1 MSDVPFDAIG
11 SLFLFLIG
19 VPALVIQS
27 IAPEV
32 RNVVSKRWLRLLLET
47 GLPVALA
54 FIAFVAGVFRHVFW
68 PNANTISL
76 GRTISLPLPEVGAW
90 TWTFVLG
97 FMVITA
103 TYTAMRI
110 PYRYGRRSII
120 IHSLEAEIFQNDV
133 LVEHSLEDLIALGR
147 QSEAGEDKELVLKAL
162 YHLAVRM
169 YAVPGYSGDRLE
181 TLILGLADILVSSA
195 QPGNGQ
201 NYDTAAQILLH
212 ITKAAKQPSADVLA
226 AIQTLGALGQGVL
239 HHVGPLNIRPTAM
252 KYVQAL
258 GSTANRHP
266 NNATDVSQAL
276 FEIGVV
282 AVRKG
287 QILIAMA
294 TLSDLLMLAQYR
306 QPPHKELSSDLL
318 GLIAHFWV
326 AGPTARDYAED
337 KLREVRKLLGQSLEE
352 ALEAARRHCAR
363 TTQFQVADNLVR
375 LIEDLQQVPA
385 HKDKETHTHFN
396 GSRRPPIYRPSSV
409 VHRPSD
415 GPRKA
420 R

>member
-1 MSDVPFDAIG
+1 MNDIPFDAIG
-11 SLFLFLIG
+11 SLLLFLIG

-47 GLPVALA
+47 GLPVVVALAA
-54 FIAFVAGVFRHVFW
+54 FIAGLLRHVLW
-68 PNANTISL
+68 PDADAISVDGL
-76 GRTISLPLPEVGAW
+76 LRMPLPEVGAW
-90 TWTFVLG
+90 TWTLVLG
-97 FMVITA
+97 VIIATA

-110 PYRYGRRSII
+110 PYRYGRRAVII
-120 IHSLEAEIFQNDV
+120 RSLEQEIFHDGA

-162 YHLAVRM
+162 YRLAIKM

-181 TLILGLADILVSSA
+181 ALILGLTDVLVSST

-212 ITKAAKQPSADVLA
+212 ITKATKQPTADVLA

-266 NNATDVSQAL
+266 NNASDVSQAL

-282 AVRKG
+282 AVRKD

-294 TLSDLLMLAQYR
+294 TLSDLLMLAQDH
-306 QPPHKELSSDLL
+306 QPAHKELSSDVL

-337 KLREVRKLLGQSLEE
+337 KLREVSSSLGQPLED

-363 TTQFQVADNLVR
+363 TTQFQVADNLAR
-375 LIEDLQQVPA
+375 LLKDLRQTPLHAGAEVSV
-385 HKDKETHTHFN
+385 
-396 GSRRPPIYRPSSV
+396 GSQN
-409 VHRPSD
+409 
-415 GPRKA
+415 
-420 R
+420 